1 MQLTEKEKE
10 ILTEIDLITDGFG
23 EMQDY
28 IIECLKAK
36 KYDLK
41 IIRGVIGSLVKKG
54 CIVYQEDMIYMKEVF

>member
-1 MQLTEKEKE
+1 MKLTEKERE
-10 ILTEIDLITDGFG
+10 ILEEIDSITDGFG

-28 IIECLKAK
+28 IIECLRAK

-54 CIVYQEDMIYMKEVF
+54 YIEYQEDMIYMKEV

>member
-1 MQLTEKEKE
+1 MKLTEKEKE
-10 ILTEIDLITDGFG
+10 ILAEIDSITDGFG

-28 IIECLKAK
+28 VIECLRAI

-54 CIVYQEDMIYMKEVF
+54 YIEYQEDMIYMKDV

>member
-1 MQLTEKEKE
+1 MKLTEKEKE
-10 ILTEIDLITDGFG
+10 ILAEIDSITDGFG

-28 IIECLKAK
+28 VIECLRAK

-54 CIVYQEDMIYMKEVF
+54 YIEYQEDMIYMKEV